1 MNKAYA
7 LSRFN
12 SDHLFAA
19 LKYNLLPPPPPPPPP
34 PRSTQVTA
42 CLQLLD
48 EAFEAFGEID

>member
-19 LKYNLLPPPPPPPPP
+19 LKYPPPPPKYT
-34 PRSTQVTA
+34 TQVAA

-48 EAFEAFGEID
+48 EAFEALEEMD

>member
-7 LSRFN
+7 LSRFK

-19 LKYNLLPPPPPPPPP
+19 LKYNLLPPPPKYT
-34 PRSTQVTA
+34 TQVAA

-48 EAFEAFGEID
+48 EAFEAFEEMD

>member
-12 SDHLFAA
+12 RDHFFAA
-19 LKYNLLPPPPPPPPP
+19 LKYNLLPPPPP
-34 PRSTQVTA
+34 RSTQITA

-48 EAFEAFGEID
+48 EAFEASEEID

>member
-19 LKYNLLPPPPPPPPP
+19 YNLLPPPPP
-34 PRSTQVTA
+34 RNTHVTA

-48 EAFEAFGEID
+48 EAFEAFEEID